1 MKYIQSQQRR
11 FKMEKLNNKLDLL
24 QDAVMSVIGL
34 VGGAFVLYWAYLAW
48 SNMTIS
54 GMILTATR

>member
-1 MKYIQSQQRR
+1 
-11 FKMEKLNNKLDLL
+11 MEKLSNKLDLL
-24 QDAVMSVIGL
+24 EDAVMSVIGL

-54 GMILTATR
+54 EMILTATR